1 MIRHALWL
9 AVFDFV
15 AGFLLPIIVRAGVFR
30 ALLIVLVA
38 ISSALVHQFFWP
50 RIQSSSP
57 ATNVHGWTPVC
68 LPSDILIALIA
79 TALGVCVAAWI
90 QYRGRAGEI

>member
-15 AGFLLPIIVRAGVFR
+15 VGFLLPIIVRAGVFR

-38 ISSALVHQFFWP
+38 VGSALLRQFWP
-50 RIQSSSP
+50 VVQIGQS
-57 ATNVHGWTPVC
+57 AAAVHASKMTF
-68 LPSDILIALIA
+68 LPSDILVALIA
-79 TALGVCVAAWI
+79 TALGVCIAAWI